1 MDTVM
6 QSLFGQMPISE
17 IPSVKAAELQKNN
30 TQSILLLGASL
41 AVVGFVAY
49 KLHKEN
55 KDLKNQ
61 LNLAYRKP
69 QE

>member
-55 KDLKNQ
+55 LELKFKLMAATIKTN
-61 LNLAYRKP
+61 
-69 QE
+69 E

>member
-6 QSLFGQMPISE
+6 KSLFGQMPISE

-30 TQSILLLGASL
+30 TQSILILGAAAIVL
-41 AVVGFVAY
+41 GFVAY

-55 KDLKNQ
+55 KELKYK
-61 LNLAYRKP
+61 LNFTP
-69 QE
+69 VNN

>member
-1 MDTVM
+1 M
-6 QSLFGQMPISE
+6 QSLFGQMPNSE

-30 TQSILLLGASL
+30 AQSILILGAIL

-55 KDLKNQ
+55 LELKVK
-61 LNLAYRKP
+61 LNAATIKTN
-69 QE
+69 E